1 MPWSKNGASRSSK
14 KRTESFQSDLKIPS
28 FFSAMEGDRTVPT
41 AGETLD
47 WEDWSELSAH
57 SVQDPLEAEPF
68 FVPRVNMAV
77 INTKK

>member
-1 MPWSKNGASRSSK
+1 
-14 KRTESFQSDLKIPS
+14 
-28 FFSAMEGDRTVPT
+28 MEGDRTVPT